1 MTGLK
6 LWVEVGDM
14 RVKVSSLVALMVLAG
29 SSALAAE
36 MNYDVRVRKA
46 ILEDGRLR
54 HEATRQPMGFRME
67 VVDDSESAKAESWKQ
82 GRPFVTAHPQERY
95 SVRLYNPL
103 PVRVAVNLTVDGLN
117 SISGKPSG
125 ISDGQKWLIEPYG
138 TVLIPGWQVT
148 GGEARRF
155 FFTDKPK
162 SYAEWRGEALG
173 RDLAANCGVIGAA
186 YFWNQGELDRYY
198 DDHPRVIYR
207 QRPYPC
213 VNGEAKASNRAAGA
227 PAQASMDSNRME
239 ESEQQAG
246 TGMGERQDHPTYE
259 VDFKFDTGMYR
270 LSQALVLYY
279 DFAKSQTP
287 NPFPAL
293 SYAPEMN

>member
-1 MTGLK
+1 MKVT
-6 LWVEVGDM
+6 
-14 RVKVSSLVALMVLAG
+14 VSSLVALMVLAG

-54 HEATRQPMGFRME
+54 HEVARVPMGFRME
-67 VVDDSESAKAESWKQ
+67 VVDDSEAAKAESWKE

-95 SVRLYNPL
+95 SVRLTNPL

-125 ISDGQKWLIEPYG
+125 ISDGQKWVIEPYG
-138 TVLIPGWQVT
+138 TVVIPGWQVS

-162 SYAEWRGEALG
+162 SYAQWRGEALG

-198 DDHPRVIYR
+198 DDHPQVINR
-207 QRPYPC
+207 RPISYSL
-213 VNGEAKASNRAAGA
+213 NGAKTSNRAADA
-227 PAQASMDSNRME
+227 PAPASMDSASRAE
-239 ESEQQAG
+239 EPEQQAG

-279 DFAKSQTP
+279 DFGKSQTP

>member
-1 MTGLK
+1 
-6 LWVEVGDM
+6 M
-14 RVKVSSLVALMVLAG
+14 RIAVVSMVALLVLAG

-36 MNYDVRVRKA
+36 VNYDVRVRKA

-54 HEATRQPMGFRME
+54 HEVTRVPMGFRME
-67 VVDDSESAKAESWKQ
+67 VVDDSEAAKAESWKE

-95 SVRLYNPL
+95 SVRLTNPL

-138 TVLIPGWQVT
+138 SVVIPGWQVS

-198 DDHPRVIYR
+198 DDHPQVIYR

-213 VNGEAKASNRAAGA
+213 VNGTEKAMSRSAPAPAAGSLA
-227 PAQASMDSNRME
+227 EDSNRPE
-239 ESEQQAG
+239 ESGQQAG

-279 DFAKSQTP
+279 DFGKAQSP